1 MTNVL
6 PHRYREVSLARV
18 DEPLTPE
25 ALRHHFLGREA
36 YRRTRYIIA
45 RHGEAVA
52 LVAVDTA
59 SRTPLFAPITQV
71 TVLAA
76 PDECAVLEAP
86 TVDCDVPNQL
96 ARVAEE
102 RAPGKRCVIVHG
114 RYEHVSFILEPHRH
128 DVRVVEVVPPTPPKL
143 LDLAQRVLDSAAD
156 LPPMRLTPVLVDL
169 VDLAH
174 QASSPRYLLPCRG
187 SGMTMGDIP
196 TSFLDERPS
205 REEWVQIGC
214 ARSREIHR
222 WFYGVDVTCIDMCP
236 RVLGEAHSGPLLTKC
251 CLLEEHVERDGLRV
265 TVPWG
270 SSLELV
276 HQGLHRLAQAMEPE
290 WSIA

>member
-114 RYEHVSFILEPHRH
+114 RYDLCTPASTAWELHKAWPRADYRIVPDSGHAMTEPGIVH
-128 DVRVVEVVPPTPPKL
+128 
-143 LDLAQRVLDSAAD
+143 
-156 LPPMRLTPVLVDL
+156 
-169 VDLAH
+169 
-174 QASSPRYLLPCRG
+174 
-187 SGMTMGDIP
+187 
-196 TSFLDERPS
+196 
-205 REEWVQIGC
+205 
-214 ARSREIHR
+214 
-222 WFYGVDVTCIDMCP
+222 
-236 RVLGEAHSGPLLTKC
+236 
-251 CLLEEHVERDGLRV
+251 
-265 TVPWG
+265 
-270 SSLELV
+270 ELV
-276 HQGLHRLAQAMEPE
+276 TATERFKTA
-290 WSIA
+290 